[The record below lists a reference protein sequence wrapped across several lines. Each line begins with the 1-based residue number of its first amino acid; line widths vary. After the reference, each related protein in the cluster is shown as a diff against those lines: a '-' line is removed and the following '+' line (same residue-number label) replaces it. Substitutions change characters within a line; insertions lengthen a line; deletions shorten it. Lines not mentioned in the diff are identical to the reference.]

1 MLAVRIH
8 QYGSGDALSLDDI
21 PVPDIQPD
29 ELLVKVVAA
38 SVNPVDWKV
47 REGYLAE
54 NIPHTMP
61 LTLGWDVSGV
71 VVAVGAAANAGG
83 ANRRPGDA
91 VFSRPDLARNGTYAE
106 FVAIRALECAR
117 KPRTIPHAAAASI
130 PLAGITAWEA
140 LVDTA
145 AVKPGQRVLVH
156 AGSGGVGS
164 LAIQIAR
171 DQGATVI
178 ATVIA
183 TTSSRNRSLV
193 ASLGAHQVIEYDNTR
208 FAEVLEPV
216 DVVFD
221 TLGGQV
227 QEDSWQVLWPGG
239 ILVSIISPPDP
250 ARAAAHG
257 VRGAF
262 VFIGPNAPVLERLA
276 EMVDGGHLRPVV
288 GAEFGLR
295 DIARAHALSESG
307 RAVGKIV
314 LLAGTP

>member
-8 QYGSGDALSLDDI
+8 QYGKRDTLSLDDI
-21 PVPDIQPD
+21 PVPAIGPD
-29 ELLVKVVAA
+29 EVLVKVVAA

-47 REGYLAE
+47 REGYLAQM
-54 NIPHTMP
+54 IPHALP

-71 VVAVGAAANAGG
+71 IVAVGSAVSGWQ
-83 ANRRPGDA
+83 PGDA

-106 FVAIRALECAR
+106 FVAIRAIECAR
-117 KPRTIPHAAAASI
+117 KPRTVSHAAAASL
-130 PLAGITAWEA
+130 PLAGITAWET
-140 LVDTA
+140 LVDNA
-145 AVKPGQRVLVH
+145 AIRPGQRVLVH

-164 LAIQIAR
+164 LAIQVAR

-178 ATVIA
+178 AT
-183 TTSSRNRSLV
+183 TSARNRALV
-193 ASLGAHQVIEYDNTR
+193 ESLGAHQVIDYTSTR
-208 FAEVLEPV
+208 FTDVVEPV

-227 QEDSWQVLWPGG
+227 QEDSWQVLKPGG
-239 ILVSIISPPDP
+239 VLVSIISPPD
-250 ARAAAHG
+250 ADKAKAHG

-276 EMVDGGHLRPVV
+276 AMVDGGRLRPIV

-295 DIARAHALSESG
+295 DVARAHALSESG

>member
-8 QYGSGDALSLDDI
+8 QYGNRDALSLDDI

-29 ELLVKVVAA
+29 EVLVKVVAA

-47 REGYLAE
+47 REGYLAQM
-54 NIPHTMP
+54 IPHPLP

-71 VVAVGAAANAGG
+71 VTAVGSAVSGWQ
-83 ANRRPGDA
+83 PGDA
-91 VFSRPDLARNGTYAE
+91 VFSRPDLARDGTYAE
-106 FVAIRALECAR
+106 FVAIRAVECAR
-117 KPRTIPHAAAASI
+117 KPRTVSHAEAASL

-140 LVDTA
+140 LVDSA
-145 AVKPGQRVLVH
+145 RIQAGQRVLVH

-164 LAIQIAR
+164 LAIQIAK
-171 DQGATVI
+171 DLG

-183 TTSSRNRSLV
+183 TTSARNRALV
-193 ASLGAHQVIEYDNTR
+193 ESLGADHVIDYGSTR
-208 FAEVLEPV
+208 FTEALADNPV
-216 DVVFD
+216 DAVFD

-227 QEDSWQVLWPGG
+227 QDDSWQVLRRGG
-239 ILVSIISPPDP
+239 TLVSIVSPPDQEK
-250 ARAAAHG
+250 ARAHG
-257 VRGAF
+257 VHGHF

-276 EMVDGGHLRPVV
+276 KMVDGGRLRPVV

-295 DIARAHALSESG
+295 DIARAHELSESG

-314 LLAGTP
+314 LYAGTP

>member
-8 QYGSGDALSLDDI
+8 QYGSADALSLDDI
-21 PVPDIQPD
+21 PVPGIQPD

-47 REGYLAE
+47 REGYLAQ
-54 NIPHTMP
+54 NIPHAMP

-71 VVAVGAAANAGG
+71 VVAVGDRANAGG
-83 ANRRPGDA
+83 AGWRPGDA

-106 FVAIRALECAR
+106 FVAVRAAECAR
-117 KPRTIPHAAAASI
+117 KPRTIPHAAAASL

-171 DQGATVI
+171 EHG

-183 TTSSRNRSLV
+183 TTSSRNRALV
-193 ASLGAHQVIEYDNTR
+193 ESLGAQQVVEYDKAR
-208 FAEVLEPV
+208 FTEVLEPV

-227 QEDSWQVLWPGG
+227 QDDSWQVLRPGG
-239 ILVSIISPPDP
+239 ILVSIISPPDQEK
-250 ARAAAHG
+250 AAAHG

-276 EMVDGGHLRPVV
+276 AMVDGGRLRPVV

-295 DIARAHALSESG
+295 DVARAHALSESG